1 MSIGIG
7 TAAALL
13 AALAAGGLAASSAA
27 AELPRS
33 YQVTRVDDPNPT
45 TNGNFGL
52 AVLPAGDID
61 GDGGADVLIGTDK
74 HGRQPGSLTLV
85 SGRTGAILRSYAA
98 PDADPGGP
106 GDRRAGF
113 GAALG
118 ILGANKVS
126 GQMTDLGSCPGG
138 GSPGVICAAATIGPP
153 DGVPDH
159 LASASGVDL
168 GGINDM
174 GVLYIFDGATGAL
187 LKRVLMPAADRAE
200 QGALGNDPRYGRTV
214 MSPSSA
220 FPASTPLA
228 VKEGDLDG
236 GGMPDIVVAATDYA
250 ETGGTGNCPPG
261 EAMCDA
267 VGRVYAF
274 YGETIA
280 GTNPATSEETPDRTI
295 LNPTT
300 QVDTP
305 GAPGGTEAEE
315 LGGLLIPTGD
325 LGSCLSNPE
334 PGTPCPPG
342 DLRTAPDGRP
352 DFVATSPSTNLF
364 GMYDIGVA
372 FLIDGAD
379 GSILTT
385 YEHPEP
391 QPGSAMGLAQNG
403 MVWPAIGD
411 VGQNAPPDV
420 YVPSINQ
427 NGTYLAEGRGYF
439 FNGNFLSRLRFR
451 NFSLLSDPT
460 PATGGQF
467 GASAAGIGDVAGD
480 ARNEIL
486 VGAIGPHAPGTNAQV
501 VNDVHIAS
509 ALVGEP
515 LQSIAAPD
523 QQGGS
528 GFGTGLAPLGDING
542 DGFLDFAVGAGL
554 FDLTT
559 QGGLCAASCTDAG
572 RLYLFHSDNS
582 PAPPAAAPPAPA
594 PTSGP
599 AGQPGAPGPAGTP
612 AQVVAGRVVELEASP
627 QRIRAGRRS
636 RLDGTLDAFADA
648 AGCERRQSVRIQR
661 RTSARTKFRTLRFL
675 RTSATGRFSV
685 RVKPGRTTT
694 YRALV
699 RQSARCGGASDTA
712 RVQVIRRR

>member
-1 MSIGIG
+1 MSICIRVS
-7 TAAALL
+7 AALL
-13 AALAAGGLAASSAA
+13 AALAIVGVAASSVA
-27 AELPRS
+27 AELPRT
-33 YQVTRVDDPNPT
+33 YQVTRVDNPSPT

-61 GDGGADVLIGTDK
+61 GDGAGDVLVGTDK
-74 HGRQPGSLTLV
+74 HGRQPGSVTLV
-85 SGRTGAILRSYAA
+85 NGRTGAILRTYAR
-98 PDADPGGP
+98 PDADPGGA
-106 GDRRAGF
+106 GERAAGF

-118 ILGANKVS
+118 ILGANAVA

-138 GSPGVICAAATIGPP
+138 GAPGVLCAAATIGAP

-159 LASASGVDL
+159 LVSATGVDV
-168 GGINDM
+168 GAINDV
-174 GVLYIFDGATGAL
+174 GVLYVFDGATGAL
-187 LKRVLMPAADRAE
+187 LKRIYMPPADRAE
-200 QGALGNDPRYGRTV
+200 QGALAADPRYGRTV
-214 MSPSSA
+214 MSPSAA
-220 FPASTPLA
+220 FPASAPLA
-228 VKEGDLDG
+228 VKEGDLNG
-236 GGMPDIVVAATDYA
+236 GGMPDIIVAATDYS
-250 ETGGTGNCPPG
+250 ETGGTGNCPVS
-261 EAMCDA
+261 ETRCDA
-267 VGRVYAF
+267 VGRVYVF

-280 GTNPATSEETPDRTI
+280 GTNPATSEESPDRTI

-300 QVDTP
+300 QPDVP

-325 LGSCLSNPE
+325 LGSCASDPA
-334 PGTPCPPG
+334 PGTYCPPA
-342 DLRTAPDGRP
+342 DQRTTLDGRP
-352 DFVATSPSTNLF
+352 DLIATSPSTNLY

-385 YEHPEP
+385 YEHPDP

-403 MVWPAIGD
+403 MIWPAIGD

-420 YVPSINQ
+420 FVPSINQ

-451 NFSLLSDPT
+451 NFSLLADPT

-501 VNDVHIAS
+501 INDVHIAS

-523 QQGGS
+523 QQGGA
-528 GFGTGLAPLGDING
+528 GFGTGLAPLGDVNG
-542 DGFLDFAVGAGL
+542 DGFLDFAAGAGL
-554 FDLTT
+554 YDLTT
-559 QGGLCAASCTDAG
+559 AGGACANSCTDAG

-582 PAPPAAAPPAPA
+582 PAGSPAATPAPPGG
-594 PTSGP
+594 GP
-599 AGQPGAPGPAGTP
+599 AGPAGPAGAS
-612 AQVVAGRVVELEASP
+612 AQVVAGRVIELEATP

-636 RLDGTLDAFADA
+636 RLDGTLDAFADD
-648 AGCERRQSVRIQR
+648 AGCVPRQSVLMQR
-661 RTSARTKFRTLRFL
+661 RTTARSKYRTFRRL
-675 RTSATGRFSV
+675 RTDGEGRFSL
-685 RVKPGRTTT
+685 RVKPIRTTS

-699 RQSARCGGASDTA
+699 RQSPTCGGAADSA
-712 RVQVIRRR
+712 KVQVTRRR